1 MGTAFI
7 TETVRIGECDIVV
20 YSLSGNNREN
30 LGIICR
36 TITQKMLDDIHST
49 KSPEDDIFVAVPT
62 TNRLNNAIYDEI
74 KAVLP
79 KSVKISGVLRKLS
92 SSVIRELLLDSDGFH
107 ELLYEAYKFL
117 GTGEPDSY
125 VDEAID
131 AFEKAF
137 KELGHV
143 FRLCKLPLW
152 MQPVI
157 KRTMEKSPEFRKE
170 ISAVRII
177 GRNIIII
184 DNTIREGDS
193 IKEAYKLLAENFEPK
208 NIHCITSRF

>member
-1 MGTAFI
+1 MGTAL
-7 TETVRIGECDIVV
+7 TPETVRIGECDIVV

-30 LGIICR
+30 LDIICR
-36 TITQKMLDDIHST
+36 AITQKMLDDIHST
-49 KSPEDDIFVAVPT
+49 KSPEDGIFVTVPT

-107 ELLYEAYKFL
+107 ELLYKAYEFM
-117 GTGEPDSY
+117 GTGEPGSY
-125 VDEAID
+125 RDEAID

-137 KELGHV
+137 MELGNV
-143 FRLCKLPLW
+143 FKLHKFPLW
-152 MQPVI
+152 MQPII
-157 KRTMEKSPEFRKE
+157 KRTMENSPEFRKE
-170 ISAVRII
+170 ISAVKII

-184 DNTIREGDS
+184 DDTIREGDS

-208 NIHCITSRF
+208 SIHCITSRF

>member
-7 TETVRIGECDIVV
+7 TETVHIGACDIVV
-20 YSLSGNNREN
+20 YSLPNSDREN

-36 TITQKMLDDIHST
+36 AITQKMLDDIRST
-49 KSPEDDIFVAVPT
+49 KSPEDGIFVTVPT
-62 TNRLNNAIYDEI
+62 KNRLNNAIYDEI
-74 KAVLP
+74 KAVIP
-79 KSVKISGVLRKLS
+79 QSIKISGILRKLS

-137 KELGHV
+137 KELGNV

-157 KRTMEKSPEFRKE
+157 KRTMENSPEFRKE